1 MMRTVSAAL
10 SAAMLLAVP
19 AGAQDE
25 GGNGAADIPEPV
37 SFESRGEVS
46 VEGERIRYRVVA
58 GETYLEDE
66 DGNPTGSIFS
76 TSYFREGNF
85 DPRDRPVAFIFNGG
99 PGSASLW
106 LHMGVFGP
114 KRVVLPSEPPGDDGA
129 APFDVR
135 ANPESLI
142 GVADMVFI
150 DPVGTGWSRA
160 LGDTDPTE
168 EFWGVDQ
175 DAESVAAFMRR
186 WLTEHRRWNSP
197 KYLLGE
203 SYGTTR
209 IGALMRQLEAGWNDV
224 SINGA
229 VLISVVLDFKMDHTA
244 EGNDIGYVG
253 LLPGYA
259 ATAWYHNKVDTAEW
273 NGDFEAFLD
282 DARDFSSDEYLP
294 ALVRGQDI
302 DPARHAAVIT
312 RLAEFTGLSED
323 YLRRANM
330 RVSLSDFRVEL
341 LRDQGVSVGRFDS
354 RFTGME
360 PDAIGDSPEGD
371 PSGYGIDG
379 AYTAAM
385 LDHFTRELGVDIQR
399 PYTTLGGVREWDWD
413 AGPAGGENSYVNV
426 SVWLE
431 RAMRQNHDLRVLAL
445 NGYYDL
451 ATPFYATE
459 LTLQRPGYSDQSRVE
474 IDYYPAGHMMYLHQ
488 PSIEAMAE
496 RVRDFIEAGG
506 N

>member
-1 MMRTVSAAL
+1 MLKSLIAAVSAA
-10 SAAMLLAVP
+10 ALLALP
-19 AGAQDE
+19 AGAQE
-25 GGNGAADIPEPV
+25 AAGNGAADIPEPV
-37 SFESRGEVS
+37 SFESRGEVN

-85 DPRDRPVAFIFNGG
+85 DPRERPVAFIFNGG

-114 KRVVLPSEPPGDDGA
+114 RRVVLPSEPPADDGA
-129 APFDVR
+129 APFDIQS
-135 ANPESLI
+135 NPESLI

-160 LGDTDPTE
+160 LGDTDAKE
-168 EFWGVDQ
+168 EFWGVDA
-175 DAESVAAFMRR
+175 DAESIAAFMRR

-229 VLISVVLDFKMDHTA
+229 VLISVVLDFKMDATDP
-244 EGNDIGYVG
+244 GNDIGYVG
-253 LLPGYA
+253 LMPGYA
-259 ATAWYHNKVDTAEW
+259 ATAWYHGKVDRAEW
-273 NGDFEAFLD
+273 NGDFEAFLE
-282 DARDFSSDEYLP
+282 DARDFASDEYLP
-294 ALVRGQDI
+294 ALIRGHDI
-302 DPARHAAVIT
+302 DPARQSAVIA

-330 RVSLSDFRVEL
+330 RVELSDFRVEL
-341 LRDQGVSVGRFDS
+341 LRDEGLSVGRFDS
-354 RFTGME
+354 RFTGPE
-360 PDAIGDSPEGD
+360 PDALGDTPEGD

-385 LDHFTRELGVDIQR
+385 LDYFTREIGVDIQR
-399 PYTTLGGVREWDWD
+399 PYTTLGGVQDWNWD
-413 AGPAGGENSYVNV
+413 AGPAGGENSYVNT

-431 RAMRQNHDLRVLAL
+431 RAMRQNRELRLLAL

-474 IDYYPAGHMMYLHQ
+474 LDYYPAGHMMYLHQ

-496 RVRDFIEAGG
+496 RVRNFIAAQ
-506 N
+506 